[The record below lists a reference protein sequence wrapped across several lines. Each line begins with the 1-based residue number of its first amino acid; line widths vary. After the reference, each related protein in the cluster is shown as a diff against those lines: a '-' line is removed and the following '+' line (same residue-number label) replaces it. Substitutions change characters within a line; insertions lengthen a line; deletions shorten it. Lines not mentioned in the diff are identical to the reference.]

1 MNLKKIVKLAV
12 QRAIKNRK
20 NLIIL
25 IPLIIMT
32 ILILFSTTIHNSMNL
47 YTNDIRFKTDM
58 RTIYGISYM
67 SSEYEEIIKKISNID
82 HIDMVIDQYESK
94 IFAMLKSEQLRNGKT
109 DGKVY
114 ETPVNQK
121 TSPDVIIGR
130 KIMDTD
136 KYTIIVPDKI
146 YADSNT
152 RTFENPIL
160 ENEYIG
166 GKDLLGKTITIEIEG
181 DNKVINKEFEVI
193 GIYDSSKYDDTKTI
207 YMPETTIKE
216 LNNQL
221 EVSFSEFYMDIV
233 VDKVENL
240 NEVRNNLIEEGILN
254 KTKIQIDASNNEEIT
269 IEDANFIS
277 VTNINIETLKI
288 IRNITYF
295 LMFSS
300 FIILI
305 VLLII
310 TNLNKTYISAKEL
323 GILKI
328 EGYKNKDIQLIII
341 IENIIVCIIG
351 FIIALILFKL
361 LQVIGNMLID
371 YLIQKDTV
379 SLTMTSIREQLF
391 LIKKIPQKINFN
403 ITILILSIIIL
414 VECINTFF
422 INKRILSK
430 KISDIMKI

>member
-12 QRAIKNRK
+12 QRAIKSRK

-254 KTKIQIDASNNEEIT
+254 KTKIQIDASNNGEIT
-269 IEDANFIS
+269 IEDSNFIS
-277 VTNINIETLKI
+277 TTNINIETLKI
-288 IRNITYF
+288 IRNIIYF

-328 EGYKNKDIQLIII
+328 EGYKNKDIQLITI

-351 FIIALILFKL
+351 FIIALILFKT
-361 LQVIGNMLID
+361 LQIIGNLLID

-403 ITILILSIIIL
+403 IAILIFFSIIL

-422 INKRILSK
+422 INKRILNK